1 MPIILIMNKKRI
13 YSFQDFQDNFNA
25 QEAVSYLKNGRL
37 EKWMS
42 GINCNEIYEE
52 IKRIDL
58 NISDEE
64 LLNKLLNICNIQ
76 DEQKAVLLSE
86 FTPKQAEIISEIK
99 EDECE
104 GEDFSYFPQEIPDD
118 FEGIKLSSTC
128 FLKMVKIPAGSFMM
142 GPPVTRG
149 NLGWKYDSNEK
160 YKITF
165 SEDFYCSKCTI
176 SIRQW
181 NLVNGDEE
189 NKKREVLPSSSLLA
203 FVTDEFW
210 DELDDS
216 IRQLTWY
223 EANDFCS
230 KLNEQKSEWGI
241 PDNYFFSLPTECEWE
256 YIARAGNDSDDEL
269 NLACLDHSFCDYA
282 GEETNVFGQH
292 GIKNK
297 FGLADIGL
305 DGEWCS
311 TPYSF
316 YPESDMNDPVAPENS
331 TENKVCRSEPAAGWF
346 KFAGRWEIAPDDI
359 SEFRSFRIILKKKHE

>member
-64 LLNKLLNICNIQ
+64 LLDKLLNICNIQ

-86 FTPKQAEIISEIK
+86 FTSKQTEIISEIK

-104 GEDFSYFPQEIPDD
+104 GEEFSYLPQEIPDD

-142 GPPVTRG
+142 GPQVTRED
-149 NLGWKYDSNEK
+149 LGWKYDSEEK
-160 YKITF
+160 YKIAF

-176 SIRQW
+176 TLRQW
-181 NLVNGDEE
+181 NLVNGNEE
-189 NKKREVLPSSSLLA
+189 SKKRERLPNNSLFDLLA
-203 FVTDEFW
+203 GMEI
-210 DELDDS
+210 ELDES
-216 IRQLTWY
+216 IPQLTWY
-223 EANDFCS
+223 EANDFCA

-241 PDNYFFSLPTECEWE
+241 PENYYFSLPTECEWE
-256 YIARAGNDSDDEL
+256 YIARAGNDSNEEF
-269 NLACLDHSFCDYA
+269 NLGCLDLVNCRYA
-282 GEETNVFGQH
+282 GEDTDALGHH
-292 GIKNK
+292 GMKNK

-305 DGEWCS
+305 NGEWCS

-316 YPESDMNDPVAPENS
+316 YPESDMKDPVDPEDS
-331 TENKVCRSEPAAGWF
+331 MGNKVCRAKPAAGRF
-346 KFAGRWEIAPDDI
+346 KFAARWEIAPDDRG
-359 SEFRSFRIILKKKHE
+359 EFCSFRIVLKKKH